1 MILYNKLELEFAKL
15 VFGFELG
22 NYNNMLFFLKKKK
35 KQTLPFVT
43 RYLFEFGEVAYNYW
57 FGGVRAGQGQ
67 GFEMIG
73 LSLDFIIIYSL
84 ISC

>member
-1 MILYNKLELEFAKL
+1 MQFFSKMKKNNNNKNKA
-15 VFGFELG
+15 
-22 NYNNMLFFLKKKK
+22 NFLP
-35 KQTLPFVT
+35 LVT

-57 FGGVRAGQGQ
+57 FGGVTAGQGQ

-73 LSLDFIIIYSL
+73 LSIDFFIIIIYSL

>member
-1 MILYNKLELEFAKL
+1 MQ
-15 VFGFELG
+15 
-22 NYNNMLFFLKKKK
+22 FFSKMKKKNNNK
-35 KQTLPFVT
+35 NKANFLPLVT

-57 FGGVRAGQGQ
+57 FGGVTAGQGQ

-73 LSLDFIIIYSL
+73 LSIDFFIIIIYSL

>member
-1 MILYNKLELEFAKL
+1 MQ
-15 VFGFELG
+15 
-22 NYNNMLFFLKKKK
+22 FFSKMKKKNNNK
-35 KQTLPFVT
+35 NKANFLPLVT

-57 FGGVRAGQGQ
+57 FGGVTAGQGQ

-84 ISC
+84 IFIIIYSLISC

>member
-1 MILYNKLELEFAKL
+1 MKK
-15 VFGFELG
+15 
-22 NYNNMLFFLKKKK
+22 NNNKKKK
-35 KQTLPFVT
+35 ANFFPLVT

-57 FGGVRAGQGQ
+57 FGGVRAGQDQ

-73 LSLDFIIIYSL
+73 LSIDFFIIIIYSL

>member
-1 MILYNKLELEFAKL
+1 MKKNNTNKNKA
-15 VFGFELG
+15 
-22 NYNNMLFFLKKKK
+22 NFLP
-35 KQTLPFVT
+35 LVT

-57 FGGVRAGQGQ
+57 FGGVTAGQGQ

-73 LSLDFIIIYSL
+73 LSIDFFIIIIYSL